1 MEGLSISNSP
11 FLSVI
16 FPETI
21 VLSKALNRETVAYSI
36 GFSKLSLAIPD
47 IWEEKTNG
55 INKKKKKCF
64 KFHSYQKYKTKLI
77 TI

>member
-21 VLSKALNRETVAYSI
+21 VLSNALNRETVAYSI
-36 GFSKLSLAIPD
+36 GLSKLSLVIPD
-47 IWEEKTNG
+47 IWAEHRQEA
-55 INKKKKKCF
+55 NKSK
-64 KFHSYQKYKTKLI
+64 
-77 TI
+77 

>member
-21 VLSKALNRETVAYSI
+21 VLSKGLNRETVAYSI

-55 INKKKKKCF
+55 INKKKKKMF
-64 KFHSYQKYKTKLI
+64 
-77 TI
+77 

>member
-21 VLSKALNRETVAYSI
+21 ELSKALNRETVAYSI
-36 GFSKLSLAIPD
+36 GLSKLSLVIPV

-55 INKKKKKCF
+55 INKKKKMF
-64 KFHSYQKYKTKLI
+64 
-77 TI
+77 

>member
-21 VLSKALNRETVAYSI
+21 ELSKALNRETVAYSI
-36 GFSKLSLAIPD
+36 GLSKLSLVIPV
-47 IWEEKTNG
+47 I
-55 INKKKKKCF
+55 
-64 KFHSYQKYKTKLI
+64 
-77 TI
+77 